1 MRALILTAAA
11 VMLAGCVY
19 IEDNSSFDDEFTDD
33 VGGGRAERLYAA
45 SVEPGGLRVVAAS
58 NGCTTE
64 DSFDVEVRPYRAN
77 GSQRYLV
84 RLERETPDRCRA
96 LLADGVEL
104 FFDRTRLGLSPDAMI
119 VVGNSVGR

>member
-1 MRALILTAAA
+1 MRAFIALASA
-11 VMLAGCVY
+11 VALAGCVY
-19 IEDNSSFDDEFTDD
+19 IEDNSGFDEEFTDD

-45 SVEPGGLRVVAAS
+45 SVESGGLRVVAAS

-64 DSFDVEVRPYRAN
+64 DSFDVRVRPYRAN
-77 GSQRYLV
+77 GSPRFLV

-96 LLADGVEL
+96 FMADGVEL
-104 FFDRTRLGLSPDAMI
+104 FFSRERLGLSQDAVI